1 MAAGTRIGT
10 RRASWRCGILMIKDG
25 YIGPREHLLLLG
37 CIYLA
42 GVVLTFAPHSVMVL
56 HYQCLLSLATGIRC
70 PFCGMTRDFVLMA
83 KGSVPTNNPG
93 SLFIALAGYVVY
105 PAWFTVAALCRPTLL
120 WVSRERAR
128 KAVVAT
134 MLVLFVCNN
143 LVR

>member
-1 MAAGTRIGT
+1 MRLVQRYIARG
-10 RRASWRCGILMIKDG
+10 GILMIDDG

-42 GVVLTFAPHSVMVL
+42 GIVLTFAPRAVMGM

-83 KGSVPTNNPG
+83 KGSMPTNNPG
-93 SLFIALAGYVVY
+93 SLFVALAGYVAY
-105 PAWFTVAALCRPTLL
+105 PAWFAVAALCRPSALL
-120 WVSRERAR
+120 VSRERTR
-128 KAVVAT
+128 KVAAAI